1 MLGFNVQ
8 IFKALQKN
16 ITTSNMDV
24 CYLLTWYVRVAWR
37 IVRSLLT
44 DFVLY
49 WDSIFINLFNFWFL
63 RNCKKIWQYQTLNIR
78 NIELFTKVVTY
89 QTTPLNFASK
99 TLILDVWQDLNEPYK
114 LMSNSQLSMFFTN
127 TVSFWLEKADASSK
141 ESSDTNWLLYIYN
154 LFNTP

>member
-89 QTTPLNFASK
+89 QTTPLIFASV
-99 TLILDVWQDLNEPYK
+99 TLILDVWQDSEWALETDV
-114 LMSNSQLSMFFTN
+114 QFTTLYLFYQYYVFLIRKN
-127 TVSFWLEKADASSK
+127 NCSF
-141 ESSDTNWLLYIYN
+141 
-154 LFNTP
+154 